1 MYPTFS
7 DFLFDLFGIKI
18 PLPIQT
24 FGLFMGLAF
33 IVAAWL
39 WGKEL
44 TRLTILHN
52 IKPSYRK
59 EIVGLPA
66 TSFELFL
73 NGFLGFVFGYKL
85 IFIIQNY
92 TMFVSDPPSTLLS
105 AKGSLFGGL
114 FVGALATY
122 YKFYSSYKLKLAK
135 PIEKTI
141 EITAAEHVGN
151 MTFIAAIF
159 GILGAKIFHNLE
171 NINDFAQDPIG
182 SLLSFSGLTWYGGL
196 ICATAALYFYSKKHK
211 LYFPYLMDSSAPS
224 LMIGYAIGRF
234 GCHFSGDGDWG
245 IINET
250 TKPNYL
256 QFMPDWLWA
265 YKYPHNVINEGI
277 PIIGC
282 QGQHCM
288 QLANAVFPTPLYEAI
303 VCTLLF
309 FVLWYLRK
317 NTKIVGLLF
326 SIYLIF
332 NGIERFAV
340 ELIRVNTTYDIL
352 GGITQAQIIS
362 TLIFITGLISSII
375 VVSKFNQNKK
385 AIINS

>member
-1 MYPTFS
+1 
-7 DFLFDLFGIKI
+7 
-18 PLPIQT
+18 
-24 FGLFMGLAF
+24 
-33 IVAAWL
+33 
-39 WGKEL
+39 
-44 TRLTILHN
+44 
-52 IKPSYRK
+52 
-59 EIVGLPA
+59 
-66 TSFELFL
+66 
-73 NGFLGFVFGYKL
+73 
-85 IFIIQNY
+85 
-92 TMFVSDPPSTLLS
+92 
-105 AKGSLFGGL
+105 LFGGL

-340 ELIRVNTTYDIL
+340 ELIRVNTTYDIF